1 MAVTAN
7 PPVAHGRERARFA
20 WGTLVLVLPALA
32 LLLGLFVLPVGYSVY
47 LAFTNLSLIGPTAVN
62 YQFTGLANLVQLVQD
77 PVFWTSTWLT
87 FAFVLG
93 SGVIGVTATGMVL
106 ALLMRAATAAV
117 RVVVG
122 AIVIV
127 AWMLPPVT
135 AAIIWYAFSTADGTL
150 AVLLGHPNADF
161 LQSVP
166 LLMVS
171 LANVWSTAG
180 FAMLVLAAGLRNIPD
195 EIQEAAALE
204 NISAWKQ
211 FWGITM
217 PLMRP
222 TIVTTILLVSLLSL
236 ANFTLIWIMTAGGPG
251 NATDI
256 LPVYSYQQ
264 AFVFDRLGYGS
275 LISVVMVA
283 MSAVLGVLYV
293 RSSRA
298 V

>member
-1 MAVTAN
+1 MAAMASPRSN
-7 PPVAHGRERARFA
+7 PPVERARLG
-20 WGTLVLVLPALA
+20 WGTLLLVAPALV
-32 LLLGLFVLPVGYSVY
+32 LLLGLFLLPVGYSVY
-47 LAFTNLSLIGPTAVN
+47 LAFTNLSLIGPTALN
-62 YQFTGLANLVQLVQD
+62 YQFTGLANLQALVQD

-93 SGVIGVTATGMVL
+93 SGVIGVTAVGMIL
-106 ALLMRAATAAV
+106 ALLMRSAAPVV
-117 RVVVG
+117 RVAVG
-122 AIVIV
+122 AIVVV

-150 AVLLGHPNADF
+150 AVLVGNPNADF

-166 LLMVS
+166 MLMVS

-195 EIQEAAALE
+195 EIEEAAALE
-204 NISAWKQ
+204 NISAWRQ

-283 MSAVLGVLYV
+283 MSTILGVFYV
-293 RSSRA
+293 RSART

>member
-1 MAVTAN
+1 
-7 PPVAHGRERARFA
+7 
-20 WGTLVLVLPALA
+20 
-32 LLLGLFVLPVGYSVY
+32 VY
-47 LAFTNLSLIGPTAVN
+47 LAFTNLSLIGPTALN
-62 YQFTGLANLVQLVQD
+62 YQFTGLANLQALVQD

-93 SGVIGVTATGMVL
+93 SGVIGVTAVGMIL
-106 ALLMRAATAAV
+106 ALLMRSAAPVV
-117 RVVVG
+117 RVAVG
-122 AIVIV
+122 AIVVV

-150 AVLLGHPNADF
+150 AVLVGNPNADF

-166 LLMVS
+166 MLMVS

-195 EIQEAAALE
+195 EIEEAAALE
-204 NISAWKQ
+204 NISAWRQ

-283 MSAVLGVLYV
+283 MSTILGVFYV
-293 RSSRA
+293 RSART

>member
-7 PPVAHGRERARFA
+7 LPVAQGTERAHFA
-20 WGTLVLVLPALA
+20 WGTLVLLAPALA

-62 YQFTGLANLVQLVQD
+62 YQFTGLANLVQLLQD

-93 SGVIGVTATGMVL
+93 SGVIGVTATGMIL
-106 ALLMRAATAAV
+106 ALLMRAATPVV

-283 MSAVLGVLYV
+283 MSAVLGVMYV